1 MHKKQN
7 ILYAF
12 LLFLIYI
19 SIGIFNYLVDPYDIF
34 HKKPTSIRISKY
46 PRELYSS
53 ILKLS
58 KNNIYKHVV
67 IGSSTAKQLLN
78 DNVYPFF
85 EEDKQTLYITTDN
98 FDYYNQIKYLDFL
111 LKINPEI
118 ENIII
123 TIEYPFFSTKR
134 NFKQINIP
142 SNEKLGIKEQYDL
155 LFSMETIKR
164 SYKKLKGEQEKDT
177 KGTNKNI
184 TITTNI
190 NWGKEQYKVFYK
202 RNFHN
207 GFLIDYNENDY
218 SEFEKLQKITENRN
232 LIFIFPPYHALLQ
245 GIIYIKNQ
253 HKKVENIKQYMVNK
267 FPNAKI
273 IDFAFINKYTA
284 EPLETTDNYPDIIH
298 PLGHVG
304 HIFYCSLMYQKEFE
318 DKDIFVYLSKENIDN
333 ILEEQ
338 NEKLKNYTNKNM
350 KIITE
355 FMKNQNKD
363 KNLYINKEFTP
374 PKNCNYYLKNI

>member
-134 NFKQINIP
+134 NFK
-142 SNEKLGIKEQYDL
+142 
-155 LFSMETIKR
+155 
-164 SYKKLKGEQEKDT
+164 
-177 KGTNKNI
+177 
-184 TITTNI
+184 
-190 NWGKEQYKVFYK
+190 
-202 RNFHN
+202 
-207 GFLIDYNENDY
+207 
-218 SEFEKLQKITENRN
+218 
-232 LIFIFPPYHALLQ
+232 
-245 GIIYIKNQ
+245 
-253 HKKVENIKQYMVNK
+253 
-267 FPNAKI
+267 
-273 IDFAFINKYTA
+273 
-284 EPLETTDNYPDIIH
+284 
-298 PLGHVG
+298 
-304 HIFYCSLMYQKEFE
+304 
-318 DKDIFVYLSKENIDN
+318 
-333 ILEEQ
+333 
-338 NEKLKNYTNKNM
+338 
-350 KIITE
+350 
-355 FMKNQNKD
+355 
-363 KNLYINKEFTP
+363 
-374 PKNCNYYLKNI
+374 